1 MRWCAKGL
9 GSWLGLMLVAT
20 ASALTSVGCHCPGG
34 TPRDYHVHSNPTPG
48 TTRYFSGGVETDD
61 GFFNY
66 LSFTTSLH
74 VGGYPTPMEGQH
86 TMSSSTAP
94 TGDLPWIYLPDGWI
108 YWTGDGGCIGTQ
120 IGSTCASG
128 STMIIQRN
136 ITVNGKVCDR
146 FMMHRTHLTDSGY
159 VVVKSSGQMI
169 PYLGRAS
176 SWIDV
181 PWDGSAPMGPYGY
194 DEDPKV
200 NAQYRRPPGSEQLL
214 TDIKKARKVN
224 HVP

>member
-9 GSWLGLMLVAT
+9 GSCLGLMLLVT
-20 ASALTSVGCHCPGG
+20 ASASLSFGCRAPGS
-34 TPRDYHVHSNPTPG
+34 TPGDYQAHSNPLPG
-48 TTRYFSGGVETDD
+48 TAHYFTGGVETEK
-61 GFFNY
+61 GFFEY
-66 LSFTTSLH
+66 LAFATSVH
-74 VGGYPTPMEGQH
+74 VGGYPMRMEGQH

-94 TGDLPWIYLPDGWI
+94 SGDIPWIVLPDGWI
-108 YWTGDGGCIGTQ
+108 YWTGDSGCIGTEV
-120 IGSTCASG
+120 GSTCASG

-146 FMMHRTHLTDSGY
+146 FMMHRTHLTASGY
-159 VVVKSSGQMI
+159 VVVKRSGQVI
-169 PYLGRAS
+169 PYLGRSS

-181 PWDGSAPMGPYGY
+181 PWDGSAAMGPFGY

-200 NAQYRRPPGSEQLL
+200 KAQHVAPPGSEQLL
-214 TDIKKARKVN
+214 ADIKAARKVN